1 MPLLRPLIAVLVA
14 PVLAGCV
21 VPFPIPVLRDT
32 AAPEVAV
39 QVGDR
44 TLTLRRAAETFP
56 VAGPVNALTA
66 DGIAMSPDQPLPVRG
81 QGEPAV
87 VVGGTA
93 LGEWALA
100 EQAIRSFCAIPD
112 GGDAAAG
119 FDPARRTYDADAAEA
134 LYPLA
139 TCPQLPAMPQ

>member
-1 MPLLRPLIAVLVA
+1 MRIITSFLCTAPFLLSGCLLVF
-14 PVLAGCV
+14 PVPV
-21 VPFPIPVLRDT
+21 VNDSRS
-32 AAPEVAV
+32 PEVAV

-44 TLTLRRAAETFP
+44 SLTLRRANETFP
-56 VAGPVNALTA
+56 VAAPVNTLTEQ
-66 DGIAMSPDQPLPVRG
+66 GIAMTPDQPLPVRG

-100 EQAIRSFCAIPD
+100 EQAVRSFCAIAP
-112 GGDAAAG
+112 GAEAAAG
-119 FDPARRTYDADAAEA
+119 FDIARRSYDADAAEA

-139 TCPQLPAMPQ
+139 ACPQLPV